1 VTEWAA
7 AELRIAVL
15 EALGPHADERA
26 RDAVQSGTVSIAP
39 SVARWESSAGPI
51 EGHRVV
57 LAVDA
62 GRLGKLR
69 ASHASVDAVAAAF
82 VAVVATR
89 PGQAMADLSLEW
101 SGQGDVMESGYRGAQ
116 PTAVS
121 LETALVTYLVAAG
134 EADTAHDAAGA
145 MVTRRGAEVRVVL
158 APEPRKRVRA
168 RAGAEGAIVRAVR
181 DLAGDAHL
189 RVTVDG

>member
-1 VTEWAA
+1 VTVWTA
-7 AELRIAVL
+7 AELRAAVL
-15 EALGPHADERA
+15 DALGPHADEGM
-26 RDAVQSGTVSIAP
+26 RDAVRNATVAITP
-39 SVARWESSAGPI
+39 SVARWESSGGPT

-57 LAVDA
+57 LALEA

-82 VAVVATR
+82 AAVVATR

-101 SGQGDVMESGYRGAQ
+101 SGQGDVAESGYRGAP

-121 LETALVTYLVAAG
+121 FETALLTYLAAAG
-134 EADTAHDAAGA
+134 EADVAHDVAGA
-145 MVTRRGAEVRVVL
+145 MITRRGAEVRVVL
-158 APEPRKRVRA
+158 APEPRKRLRA
-168 RAGAEGAIVRAVR
+168 RAGAEDAIVRAVR